1 MRLIDK
7 RFVTCLLALALVGL
21 GSDVFAQDR
30 LLYRYTNESG
40 VKVLHHSIPP
50 KYAQNGYE
58 VLNES
63 GQVIKVVPP
72 APTEEE
78 AAAKEAQR
86 QMLARYEDLKRRYSS
101 LQDIE
106 AAKNRR
112 LETVETSIS
121 IIRGNISGLTS
132 QLESIMSK
140 AADAERAGRNVPPY
154 LLEQVSATRA
164 ELAIAEELLNTR
176 LDEQKEMQDK
186 YQEDVTI
193 FVKGQAWEQ
202 QNAARR

>member
-1 MRLIDK
+1 M
-7 RFVTCLLALALVGL
+7 ALAGL
-21 GSDVFAQDR
+21 NSDAFSQDR

-40 VKVLHHSIPP
+40 VKVLQHSIPP

-86 QMLARYEDLKRRYSS
+86 QMLARYEDIKRRYSS
-101 LQDIE
+101 LQDME

-112 LETVETSIS
+112 LETLETSIS

-176 LDEQKEMQDK
+176 LTEEKEMQEK
-186 YQEDVTI
+186 YQEDVAI

-202 QNAARR
+202 QNTARR

>member
-7 RFVTCLLALALVGL
+7 RFVACLLVMALAGL
-21 GSDVFAQDR
+21 NSDAFSQDR

-40 VKVLHHSIPP
+40 VKVLQHSIPP

-86 QMLARYEDLKRRYSS
+86 QMLARYEDIKRRYSS
-101 LQDIE
+101 LQDME

-112 LETVETSIS
+112 LETLETSIS

-176 LDEQKEMQDK
+176 LTEEKEMQEK
-186 YQEDVTI
+186 YQEDVAI

-202 QNAARR
+202 QNTARR